1 LNYDVRLILNYD
13 VRYHKETNLV
23 IIIHK
28 PIIPPGSF
36 LHYYTLKA
44 YHVFVIV
51 YIKGHNNTAIFTL
64 ILGKFK
70 FIVIL
75 AAD

>member
-1 LNYDVRLILNYD
+1 MMLDII
-13 VRYHKETNLV
+13 KTNLV

-28 PIIPPGSF
+28 HIIHPSSF
-36 LHYYTLKA
+36 LHYSAFKA
-44 YHVFVIV
+44 YPAFVIV
-51 YIKGHNNTAIFTL
+51 YIKGYSNIPIFTL
-64 ILGKFK
+64 VLGKFK